1 MVKTTLV
8 NNTNVSNAA
17 ILPIL
22 NGTVPF
28 TSVEPVDKQHLDMHQ
43 KPVKEVFSMTESA
56 DIMKSRDMMITTSPE
71 SVDVHVLFTY
81 VYLFNYLN

>member
-1 MVKTTLV
+1 MAETTLID
-8 NNTNVSNAA
+8 NTNVLNAA

-28 TSVEPVDKQHLDMHQ
+28 TSVEPADKQHLDLHQ
-43 KPVKEVFSMTESA
+43 KPVKDVFSTMVSA
-56 DIMKSRDMMITTSPE
+56 DIMKSRDMMITTSLE

-81 VYLFNYLN
+81 VYLFYYLN